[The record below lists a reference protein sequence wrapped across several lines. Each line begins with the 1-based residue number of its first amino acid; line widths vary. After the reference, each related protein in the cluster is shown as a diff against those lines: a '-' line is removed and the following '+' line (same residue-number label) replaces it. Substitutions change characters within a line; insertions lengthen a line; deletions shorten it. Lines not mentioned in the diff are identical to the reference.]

1 MNITKFSI
9 YHNSKCSK
17 SRQTLELLKIK
28 TNNYEMIEYLKI
40 KIIKKDLKES
50 LKYLDAPIYNVI
62 RDNEIIFKNMKVNKI
77 DLSVNDVLNLII
89 RIPMLLQRPLV
100 TKYVNEKAVMSIIS
114 RPPEKINSL

>member
-9 YHNSKCSK
+9 YHNPKCSK

-50 LKYLDAPIYNVI
+50 LKYLDVPIYNVI

-89 RIPMLLQRPLV
+89 QNPMLLQRPLV
-100 TKYVNEKAVMSIIS
+100 TKYVNDKAVMSMIS

>member
-9 YHNSKCSK
+9 YHNPKCSK

>member
-9 YHNSKCSK
+9 YHNPKCSK

-62 RDNEIIFKNMKVNKI
+62 RDNEIIFKDMKVNKI

-100 TKYVNEKAVMSIIS
+100 TKYVNGKAVMSIIS

>member
-1 MNITKFSI
+1 
-9 YHNSKCSK
+9 
-17 SRQTLELLKIK
+17 
-28 TNNYEMIEYLKI
+28 MIEYLKI

-50 LKYLDAPIYNVI
+50 LEYLDAPTYNVI

-89 RIPMLLQRPLV
+89 RLLQTPLV
-100 TKYVNEKAVMSIIS
+100 TKYVNGKAVMSIIS

>member
-1 MNITKFSI
+1 LNITKFSI
-9 YHNSKCSK
+9 YHNPKCSK

-28 TNNYEMIEYLKI
+28 TNNYEIIEYLKI

>member
-1 MNITKFSI
+1 MNTTNFSI

-17 SRQTLELLKIK
+17 SRQTLELLKMK
-28 TNNYEMIEYLKI
+28 TSNYEIIDYLKI
-40 KIIKKDLKES
+40 KIIKRDLKES
-50 LKYLDAPIYNVI
+50 LKYLNSPIYNVI